1 MLNPFCDSPKLV
13 LKYKYSLLSVDMMI
27 LGLLSIL
34 PVSLAIVGL
43 FGESPSL
50 IRM

>member
-1 MLNPFCDSPKLV
+1 MLNPLFESPKLV
-13 LKYKYSLLSVDMMI
+13 LKYTYSLLSVDMTI
-27 LGLLSIL
+27 RGLFSTV

-43 FGESPSL
+43 LGESPSL